1 MTLFTIGII
10 IFIIFLLSFL
20 QNPSRL
26 INGFILLSAIMFML
40 IDLILSLES
49 INQSLAI
56 GVFLIMFILGILS
69 FFGVII
75 FLILNGITMM
85 KRESRSLSNM
95 LSFIVGVGTL
105 IIIIFVIVSPVL
117 PFDFGIQGI
126 IYGFI
131 FWLFL
136 ATILFFLLLLD
147 FLVSALV
154 YRVRFCK
161 MNKDFIIVLGAGLIR
176 GREVSKLLGSRLDK
190 AYDFYLKQK
199 NKKRKDSKII
209 VSGGKGSDEEIS
221 EAEAMKGYLVSK
233 GCPSEDII
241 LEDKAKTT
249 YENMIF
255 AKRIMDKIMK
265 KYKSVFVTNEYHVF
279 RAGILAKKAGLKNV
293 GLGSNTAFY
302 FVPSAFI
309 REFIGVLSL
318 RRWWYVFLM
327 VILALFIV
335 AVFVALHFIAEL
347 GYII

>member
-1 MTLFTIGII
+1 MTLFTIGVI

-26 INGFILLSAIMFML
+26 INGFILLNSVMFML
-40 IDLILSLES
+40 IDLILSLEN
-49 INQSLAI
+49 INRSLAI
-56 GVFLIMFILGILS
+56 GTFFGIFILGILI

-75 FLILNGITMM
+75 FLIVNGITMM
-85 KRESRSLSNM
+85 KRESKSLSNM
-95 LSFIVGVGTL
+95 LSFLVGIGTL
-105 IIIIFVIVSPVL
+105 SLTVFVIVSPFL
-117 PFDFGIQGI
+117 PFDFGIIGI

-131 FWLFL
+131 SWLFL
-136 ATILFFLLLLD
+136 ATIVFFLLLLD

-199 NKKRKDSKII
+199 NKKGKSSKII
-209 VSGGKGSDEEIS
+209 VSGGKGGDEEIS

-233 GCPSEDII
+233 GCPSKDII
-241 LEDKAKTT
+241 LEDKARTT

-255 AKRIMDKIMK
+255 SKNIMDKIKK

-293 GLGSNTAFY
+293 GLGSKTAFY

-309 REFIGVLSL
+309 REFFGVLSL

-335 AVFVALHFIAEL
+335 VVFVALHFIAEL